1 MNKLTITVFYFTER
15 MILLTLRGVF
25 TFIVN
30 NGIQSHTGTIH
41 SLKAHS
47 MRAPWQLLFLSGLIF
62 MLSSCS
68 TSHIDDYAQ
77 NSPVLDPTTFFDG
90 SLSAHGVLKDRSGKV
105 TRYFNATINAYW
117 NNGVGTLEER
127 FVFDDGEVQF
137 RNWTLTPNGTGYKA
151 TAGDVIGTG
160 IAKVSG
166 NAMQLD
172 YVLEINYKGSPLQLR
187 VEDWMWQ
194 VDNKVLL
201 NESTLRKWGFKVGS
215 IQLVIVKH

>member
-1 MNKLTITVFYFTER
+1 
-15 MILLTLRGVF
+15 
-25 TFIVN
+25 
-30 NGIQSHTGTIH
+30 
-41 SLKAHS
+41 
-47 MRAPWQLLFLSGLIF
+47 MRAPWKLLFLSGLIF

-68 TSHIDDYAQ
+68 TTTIDDYAQ
-77 NSPVLDPTTFFDG
+77 NSPVFDPTTFFNG

-127 FVFDDGEVQF
+127 FVFNDGEVQF
-137 RNWTLTPNGTGYKA
+137 RNWTLTPNGKGYNA

-160 IAKVSG
+160 KASVSG

-172 YVLEINYKGSPLQLR
+172 YVLEIAYKGSPLQLH

-215 IQLVIVKH
+215 IQLVIVKNE